1 MKNHTSTDA
10 FYERMRTLA
19 DVNKNSIKESQNRG
33 LGTLI
38 DYKRAADGVAYGII
52 KENHHYYVKKGGIK
66 NDPNVADFAY
76 IGGLENLT
84 NFQYKSL
91 AEADKQRN
99 MLFHTINEAVSLRPS
114 NNGSKKRLNEDRAGE
129 EIGSAEEKLGDLDAA
144 TAAADSADV
153 PLAPDNGDEEMAA
166 GLQAEPTGGEMPDM
180 GGEEEMPDMGGEEE
194 IPDMGGEEVPEVP
207 ADDANKELEKGIGKI
222 TNTIRKTELEPAQ
235 IKSYLKSF
243 IQAFKDKLPELEIEE
258 RKDIANLIIKI
269 VPPEDIADLEGNV
282 DDTDAEE
289 VEEETCSECGRFT
302 EFAKSRGYDSAE
314 ALMECGE
321 EEVTNLVS
329 GYANAHNDGMN
340 DGDVDGV
347 ALVIKIVN
355 PEILNKLKSDYGH
368 DDYAQKLEPQV
379 NAMSE
384 STEEENIAKLNEL
397 FGGLGALG
405 RAAGSAIGKGVS
417 AVGKGIGNAAVSAGQ
432 AVGGAVQRGA
442 QAVGNAATGAAQAVG
457 QAGQRVGQAV
467 QQGAEKVSQTYH
479 GGEVSG
485 EVKRLEGLAN
495 DLGSQVAALNT
506 RLKKAG
512 QEEVNVQKLI
522 AGITNQVRS
531 GKGASVAGTTAGAGI
546 QKENTDPAYTETQ
559 PLYEEDDDDC
569 EGEYQVGTY
578 DGEYLFSVSGKKVVE
593 VPDATYFN
601 SCEEDEMNDFAQK
614 MANTYNEKVRIY
626 SFESGSQRGFDVFN
640 PNVIKEADNNVED
653 NEGDEDNF
661 FAPAAQSLGV
671 GVVKPDGAPTTIS
684 VTSQNGTKV
693 DVGLNEVF
701 KQLRKAM
708 NEAKAKNNV
717 NEISTGLADKASNAA
732 WKATSK
738 AQNNRDSVG
747 SSVKQSQAR
756 KFNNYIN
763 PQIRGMIQSQLNP
776 SRIIKYD
783 GGIFVGLNS
792 AGGEVGIMF
801 TGECNGYEFASGN
814 DASQLDQNTLRKIK
828 YLVPKIAADFNSQKK
843 APNELEESKKP
854 SQGLSKEKKSEV
866 VKSAKKGEDIG
877 KKGKGFEKVAD
888 KASKEYGSKEAGKKV
903 AAAAM
908 WKNVK
913 REGKDE
919 KKPLTESEAK
929 LRKYIRNR
937 LMENAGTKKATL
949 NENQKSPTLKKL
961 DEAIDKQFKLYGNNF
976 KKK

>member
-1 MKNHTSTDA
+1 
-10 FYERMRTLA
+10 
-19 DVNKNSIKESQNRG
+19 
-33 LGTLI
+33 
-38 DYKRAADGVAYGII
+38 
-52 KENHHYYVKKGGIK
+52 
-66 NDPNVADFAY
+66 
-76 IGGLENLT
+76 
-84 NFQYKSL
+84 
-91 AEADKQRN
+91 
-99 MLFHTINEAVSLRPS
+99 
-114 NNGSKKRLNEDRAGE
+114 
-129 EIGSAEEKLGDLDAA
+129 
-144 TAAADSADV
+144 
-153 PLAPDNGDEEMAA
+153 
-166 GLQAEPTGGEMPDM
+166 
-180 GGEEEMPDMGGEEE
+180 
-194 IPDMGGEEVPEVP
+194 MGGEEVPEVP
-207 ADDANKELEKGIGKI
+207 ADDVNKELEKGIGKI

-235 IKSYLKSF
+235 VKSYLKSF

-269 VPPEDIADLEGNV
+269 VPPEDMEDLSASVE
-282 DDTDAEE
+282 DTDGEE
-289 VEEETCSECGRFT
+289 VEEGKCSECGRFT
-302 EFAKSRGYDSAE
+302 EYAKSRGYNSAE
-314 ALMECGE
+314 SLMECGE

-355 PEILNKLKSDYGH
+355 PEILNKLKGDYGH
-368 DDYAQKLEPQV
+368 NDYAQKLEPQV

-384 STEEENIAKLNEL
+384 STDEENIAKLNEL

-417 AVGKGIGNAAVSAGQ
+417 AVGKGIGNAATSAGQ

-442 QAVGNAATGAAQAVG
+442 QAVGNAATSAAQAVG
-457 QAGQRVGQAV
+457 QASQRVGQAV

-559 PLYEEDDDDC
+559 PLYEEDDDL
-569 EGEYQVGTY
+569 EGIEG
-578 DGEYLFSVSGKKVVE
+578 GEDIK
-593 VPDATYFN
+593 D
-601 SCEEDEMNDFAQK
+601 DENGE
-614 MANTYNEKVRIY
+614 N
-626 SFESGSQRGFDVFN
+626 
-640 PNVIKEADNNVED
+640 
-653 NEGDEDNF
+653 DNF
-661 FAPAAQSLGV
+661 FAPASQSLGAAV
-671 GVVKPDGAPTTIS
+671 AKPDGAPTTIS

-701 KQLRKAM
+701 KQLRRAM
-708 NEAKAKNNV
+708 NEAK
-717 NEISTGLADKASNAA
+717 T
-732 WKATSK
+732 
-738 AQNNRDSVG
+738 
-747 SSVKQSQAR
+747 
-756 KFNNYIN
+756 
-763 PQIRGMIQSQLNP
+763 
-776 SRIIKYD
+776 
-783 GGIFVGLNS
+783 
-792 AGGEVGIMF
+792 
-801 TGECNGYEFASGN
+801 
-814 DASQLDQNTLRKIK
+814 
-828 YLVPKIAADFNSQKK
+828 
-843 APNELEESKKP
+843 KKP
-854 SQGLSKEKKSEV
+854 SQGLSKEKKSDV
-866 VKSAKKGEDIG
+866 VKAAKKGEDIG

-888 KASKEYGSKEAGKKV
+888 KAAKEYGSKEAGKKV

-919 KKPLTESEAK
+919 KKPLSESEAK
-929 LRKYIRNR
+929 LRKYIRSR

-949 NENQKSPTLKKL
+949 NENQKSATLKKL
-961 DEAIDKQFKLYGNNF
+961 DEAIDKQFQLYGNSF